1 MRRINNRAF
10 EIISAELNNC
20 CTNDPLGKAEKQ
32 IALQQLER
40 LRKEQGPPASLEEL
54 RETIVMLVP
63 QFSDK
68 ELQKAAKANQPP
80 GALSKIKWAAI
91 FITSSAGVIWIAN
104 LPYPM
109 IRWPV
114 AKTAPI
120 LLVPSYMSMDYN
132 YRQAIVKVEQ
142 ADQLV
147 NKATSPADFELG
159 AKTVKQAQKHL
170 DALPVWFLD
179 YWPQYTYWFGWRFTL
194 DEFKSA
200 RANVGRMEAQLFQ
213 EKNAQILLSE
223 SEQKLNSAKE
233 QYQQASTPADKQTA
247 ISAWRLAINQ
257 FQQVP
262 RQTFAGKTA
271 QNKLETYQ
279 QDLKEIVGLAAG
291 NERISTVIEAAKQF
305 AWQAAKA
312 SQNPPH
318 QAAVWK
324 QVENLW
330 EQAIKRLEKV
340 SSEDLTGYTEAQKLL
355 AQYSNNLGQ
364 VKIRLHAEENSVAT
378 LAQAERKI
386 ESLLA
391 QTPTDVNSVDRN
403 RTISSLQSIINELEK
418 VQNGTTAYQK
428 AQELLLSAKNK
439 LKQLQP

>member
-1 MRRINNRAF
+1 MALPFKFFGSKTQNNSG
-10 EIISAELNNC
+10 IDPSLNSPQSAPLNQ
-20 CTNDPLGKAEKQ
+20 KIK
-32 IALQQLER
+32 
-40 LRKEQGPPASLEEL
+40 SLEEL
-54 RETIVMLVP
+54 EKEIEAKY
-63 QFSDK
+63 FSTSPHK
-68 ELQKAAKANQPP
+68 PSPPVKAK
-80 GALSKIKWAAI
+80 GSFLSKIMWTGILLGVPVA
-91 FITSSAGVIWIAN
+91 VIWVAN
-104 LPYPM
+104 LPYAI
-109 IRWPV
+109 IRRPV
-114 AKTAPI
+114 AQNAPI
-120 LLVPSYMSMDYN
+120 LLLPSYMSMDEH
-132 YRQAIVKVEQ
+132 YRKAIASLEQ
-142 ADQLV
+142 AEHLIEQP
-147 NKATSPADFELG
+147 TSPADLDLG
-159 AKTVKQAQKHL
+159 EKKVKAAQKHL
-170 DALPVWFLD
+170 DALPTWFLNDWPEYKYWWYD
-179 YWPQYTYWFGWRFTL
+179 YQFNIYQFNASRLKLGKL
-194 DEFKSA
+194 
-200 RANVGRMEAQLFQ
+200 EAQLFQ

-247 ISAWRLAINQ
+247 ISVWRSAINQ

-271 QNKLETYQ
+271 QNKLETYK

-330 EQAIKRLEKV
+330 EQAIYRLEKV

-403 RTISSLQSIINELEK
+403 RTISKLQSIINELEN
-418 VQNGTTAYQK
+418 VQNGTTAYLK
-428 AQELLLSAKNK
+428 SQELLLSAKNK